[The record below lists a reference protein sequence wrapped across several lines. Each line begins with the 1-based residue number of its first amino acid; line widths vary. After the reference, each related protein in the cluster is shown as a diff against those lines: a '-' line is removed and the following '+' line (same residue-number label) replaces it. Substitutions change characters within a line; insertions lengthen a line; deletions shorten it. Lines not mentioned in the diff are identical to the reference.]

1 MLLNRLRRR
10 KVHEEERPPISVSV
24 WENLRIARMMLPV
37 PVNSALWAERAPLT
51 LRLCSQR
58 LAIEALPPS

>member
-1 MLLNRLRRR
+1 M
-10 KVHEEERPPISVSV
+10 HEEERPPISVSV

-37 PVNSALWAERAPLT
+37 LVNSALWAERAPLT